1 MKFFFDNRP
10 RFTMNLLI
18 LVISILQSILL
29 LQMYIFESD
38 LSYFEDIRMFFQT
51 GMPNPSACG
60 VLFTIW
66 VFVSVLYWLKI
77 VKSPK
82 LSTIVAVV
90 FVYFG
95 TMITIGYPDFGFNW
109 PTSVHL
115 MEAYIGYGY
124 SYYRMENFIKATFRP
139 STKVITI

>member
-1 MKFFFDNRP
+1 MKFFFENRP
-10 RFTMNLLI
+10 RFTMNPIIVI
-18 LVISILQSILL
+18 LSISQSIML
-29 LQMYIFESD
+29 LQMYIFVGNQSYTSD
-38 LSYFEDIRMFFQT
+38 IVQFFQT

-60 VLFTIW
+60 VLFAIW
-66 VFVSVLYWLKI
+66 VIVCVLYWTKI

-82 LSTIVAVV
+82 LSTIMAIV

-95 TMITIGYPDFGFNW
+95 TVITIGYPDFGLNW

-124 SYYRMENFIKATFRP
+124 FYESFIK
-139 STKVITI
+139 KYKIW